1 MVENVLVAYA
11 SKHGAT
17 AQIAERIALRLTKNG
32 IPAVAQDVRQI
43 ASLQGFGAVLLGRAV
58 YAGAWLKEAAEFLK
72 KYEAELA
79 KIPVWF
85 FSDGPTGI
93 GDPQKMMEGWDFP
106 EDLKSIS
113 ERIQPR
119 GLAFF
124 HGAIDTTKLKFAEKL
139 IISAV
144 KVPVGDFRDWDMI
157 NSWADSVSKALQ

>member
-1 MVENVLVAYA
+1 MAEKVLVAYA

-17 AQIAERIALRLTKNG
+17 AQIAEMIALRLTKNN
-32 IPAVAQDVRQI
+32 ILAEAHDVKKI
-43 ASLQGFGAVLLGRAV
+43 TSLQGFSAVLLGSAV

-72 KYEAELA
+72 THESELA
-79 KIPVWF
+79 KIQVWF
-85 FSDGPTGI
+85 FSDGPTGP
-93 GDPQKMMEGWDFP
+93 GDPQKLMEGWDFP
-106 EDLKSIS
+106 EDLKPAA

-119 GLAFF
+119 GMVFF

-157 NSWADSVSKALQ
+157 HDWADSVAKALK